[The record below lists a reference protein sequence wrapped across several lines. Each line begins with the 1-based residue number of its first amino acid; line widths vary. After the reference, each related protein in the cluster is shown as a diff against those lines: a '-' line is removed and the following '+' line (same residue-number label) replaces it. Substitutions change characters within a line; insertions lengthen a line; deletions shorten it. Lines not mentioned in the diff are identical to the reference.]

1 MYRLMTVVSVLAL
14 VAAAPVTATK
24 GSVGEVGRY
33 QGVEASE
40 SAVWVVDT
48 KTGRVR
54 KCTQEFA
61 DTAPVC
67 SAFSK

>member
-1 MYRLMTVVSVLAL
+1 MYRLMTAVSVLAL

-24 GSVGEVGRY
+24 DSVGEVGRY